1 MTPQLNINRLLD
13 PIMRRVRLIVSR
25 ARISAVN
32 DGHKA
37 QNIQATVLN
46 GETLDN
52 VERLTEYG
60 LISVPTAG
68 AEAVIAFI
76 NAVRD
81 HPVALVVADR
91 RTRVNGLKP
100 GDSGLYHAEGHT
112 VLLTENGEIV
122 ITCKKLRFEVDD
134 SIEANCKTFAV
145 NASESATV
153 TSPAINLNGALET
166 HALDGESAGKATLN
180 GDLTITGTSEAAD
193 HVSDGVSGAGHD
205 HGGVEPG
212 SGNTGKPNKEA

>member
-1 MTPQLNINRLLD
+1 MAQNLNINRLLD
-13 PIMRRVRLIVSR
+13 PIARRFRLIISR
-25 ARISAVN
+25 AKITAVN
-32 DGHKA
+32 DGLKA

-68 AEAVIAFI
+68 AEAVIGFI

-81 HPVALVVADR
+81 HPVALVIADR
-91 RTRVNGLKP
+91 RTRVNGLKA

-122 ITCKKLRFEVDD
+122 ITCKKLRFEVEE
-134 SIEANCKTFAV
+134 SIEGNCKTFVV
-145 NASESATV
+145 NASESASI
-153 TSPAINLNGALET
+153 TSPAISLNGALET
-166 HALDGESAGKATLN
+166 WAQDGCSDGTAKLHGN
-180 GDLTITGTSEAAD
+180 LTITGTSEATD
-193 HVSDGVSGAGHD
+193 HVSDGVSGATHD
-205 HGGVEPG
+205 HGGVQE
-212 SGNTGKPNKEA
+212 GNDTTDAPNKGA

>member
-1 MTPQLNINRLLD
+1 MAQININRLLD
-13 PIMRRVRLIVSR
+13 PIMRRVRLIISR
-25 ARISAVN
+25 AKVTGIN
-32 DGHKA
+32 DGMKA
-37 QNIQATVLN
+37 QNIQVTVLN

-68 AEAVIAFI
+68 AEAVIGFI

-81 HPVALVVADR
+81 HPVALVIADR

-112 VLLTENGEIV
+112 ILLTENGEIV
-122 ITCKKLRFEVDD
+122 ITGKKLRMEIEDGM
-134 SIEANCKTFAV
+134 EANCKTFV
-145 NASESATV
+145 LNASESASI
-153 TSPAINLNGALET
+153 TSPDIALNGELT
-166 HALDGESAGKATLN
+166 MHAADGESDGQATLN
-180 GDLTITGTSEAAD
+180 GNLTITGTSEATD

-205 HGGVEPG
+205 HDGVEPG
-212 SGNTGKPNKEA
+212 DGTTGKPNKEA